1 MKDSFAY
8 KVKTVKGLSDEIWVY
23 LDRAEVK
30 DEDLSDELN
39 TAFASIYFNLDKSN
53 ILVAYIDRVEKV
65 VEVMKK
71 YPTLEIEV
79 SSYTDCRGSNE
90 YNLALSERRSKAI
103 IDYVQSRIERPE
115 RIYGKGYGEQYS
127 SVTASKDYQL
137 IVGAYASRTNIEN
150 MMKTVREAGYQPI
163 TEKVGNITRV
173 IASQS
178 DAIEELKTLQVTFNS
193 MGIDSW
199 ITESPCVAV
208 NEEEHQKNR
217 RTDFKVIRL

>member
-1 MKDSFAY
+1 MQRLIEKQAIQTRPSKNGVVRFHSNGSFLYKNTQPLAVKDSFAY

-53 ILVAYIDRVEKV
+53 ILDAYIDRVEKV

-79 SSYTDCRGSNE
+79 SSFTDCRGSNE

-137 IVGAYASRTNIEN
+137 IVGAYASRLI
-150 MMKTVREAGYQPI
+150 
-163 TEKVGNITRV
+163 
-173 IASQS
+173 
-178 DAIEELKTLQVTFNS
+178 LKT
-193 MGIDSW
+193 
-199 ITESPCVAV
+199 
-208 NEEEHQKNR
+208 
-217 RTDFKVIRL
+217 